1 MVVLDDSGEWSFWMT
16 VKTGVQDD
24 RRECSLR
31 MRVKTGVQVDRR
43 ECSLRMTE
51 EVESED
57 GCSGL

>member
-1 MVVLDDSGEWSFWMT
+1 MT